1 MDAEQQKKAEEF
13 LLSGA
18 SFRTNA
24 FRIINIM
31 IKLCK
36 DKPGCKVHVDE
47 ILHSIF
53 FLGFIHKPQQ
63 CTPNDILGELMPEM
77 ERIFPRP
84 FENYTSKLPKR
95 TPFSSVLDMVVSLLG
110 PDSEINIL
118 ERLKEIANIMSEAK
132 SKYQFT
138 SSTICV
144 SQRKDV
150 QRSYYGA
157 SMSCTGKKGQIMI
170 AVSCLCT
177 WHYSVSNAVM
187 TYKPDKNKRNNF
199 DGTMKLQGHVKCQA
213 SNVKSGEEMS
223 PCRSCGHLF
232 GLKEPSNQMW
242 PYGNCAEAESL
253 SKLLYG
259 EEEIVKNV
267 VPSVDCKMREQVV
280 KEVKAHLE
288 EMLKESEFQWDSSY
302 YIPQ

>member
-1 MDAEQQKKAEEF
+1 MDGWMDGVIQK
-13 LLSGA
+13 LG
-18 SFRTNA
+18 
-24 FRIINIM
+24 
-31 IKLCK
+31 LCIQR
-36 DKPGCKVHVDE
+36 DNHLICTSHSKPVFVSK

-53 FLGFIHKPQQ
+53 FLGLFRKPQK
-63 CTPNDILGELMPEM
+63 CTPHDILGEFMPAVKE
-77 ERIFPRP
+77 IFSGP

-110 PDSEINIL
+110 PDIEINIL
-118 ERLKEIANIMSEAK
+118 VERLQEIANRMSEPN
-132 SKYQFT
+132 SKYKFN

-144 SQRKDV
+144 SQRNDV

-157 SMSCTGKKGQIMI
+157 SMSCNGKQEGQIMV
-170 AVSCLCT
+170 AVSCLST
-177 WHYSVSNAVM
+177 WHCGVSNAVM
-187 TYKPDKNKRNNF
+187 TYKPDKNKRKNF
-199 DGTMKLQGHVKCQA
+199 DGTMKLQEYVKCQA

-232 GLKEPSNQMW
+232 GLEKPSNQMW

-280 KEVKAHLE
+280 NEVKAHLE